1 MDQLLSSAK
10 GDDESR
16 QKARKYIDL
25 VRAQRVGPVHVDE
38 THNDGDW
45 REGLRGRHAT
55 WWMYVGMKAV
65 ESVFYGSFFFRNMLD
80 ISVKPSGDVLFCV
93 VMGFHYMI

>member
-1 MDQLLSSAK
+1 MNHLLSSAK

-45 REGLRGRHAT
+45 GEGLRGRHAT

-65 ESVFYGSFFFRNMLD
+65 ESVFYGSFFFETCWIYRSNLLEMSC
-80 ISVKPSGDVLFCV
+80 SVLLWDFTT
-93 VMGFHYMI
+93 

>member
-65 ESVFYGSFFFRNMLD
+65 GSVFYGSIF
-80 ISVKPSGDVLFCV
+80 
-93 VMGFHYMI
+93 